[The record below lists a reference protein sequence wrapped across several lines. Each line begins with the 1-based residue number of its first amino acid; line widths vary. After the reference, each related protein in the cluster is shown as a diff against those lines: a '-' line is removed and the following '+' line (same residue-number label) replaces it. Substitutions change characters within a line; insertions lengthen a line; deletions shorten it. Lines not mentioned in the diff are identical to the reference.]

1 MFGESFYL
9 LYGMKN
15 FGFDVKGEIFS
26 HCYISQYVNS
36 QTKCKDVYRRFEAQ
50 LFKFIR
56 TTDQAFLSGTC
67 LERNHQV
74 TEYHIDIVLYNSQSI
89 LPYIIS
95 FLPHKKTDT
104 LVGEILY
111 STSSKAEAE

>member
-1 MFGESFYL
+1 MSIVR
-9 LYGMKN
+9 K
-15 FGFDVKGEIFS
+15 
-26 HCYISQYVNS
+26 
-36 QTKCKDVYRRFEAQ
+36 TKCKDVYRWFEAQ

-56 TTDQAFLSGTC
+56 TTDQAVLSVPSADNTFIY
-67 LERNHQV
+67 E
-74 TEYHIDIVLYNSQSI
+74 TEYHIEIVLYNSQSI

-111 STSSKAEAE
+111 STSSKAEAEWKNFSDSHMNTEFVVIDSRCRQKF

>member
-1 MFGESFYL
+1 MSIVR
-9 LYGMKN
+9 K
-15 FGFDVKGEIFS
+15 
-26 HCYISQYVNS
+26 
-36 QTKCKDVYRRFEAQ
+36 TKCKDVYRWFEAQ

-56 TTDQAFLSGTC
+56 TTDQAVLSGTC

-111 STSSKAEAE
+111 STSSKAEAEWKNFSDSHMNTEFVVIDSRCRQKF